1 MYDFEYYD
9 WRQSPA
15 LKSAE
20 IIVPI
25 VQKMF
30 QTDSVVDIGCAEG
43 AWLSVFKAKGS
54 KCIYGYD
61 GPWLNHE
68 KLIIDKEYF
77 TECCLDTFQVDLENR
92 YDLSVCL
99 EVAEHLNESSAD
111 NLILQL
117 ISLADRVLFSAAI
130 PGQGG
135 LHHINEQPPEYW
147 KEKFEKHG
155 FQQKDILRPIIWNDN
170 RVAWWY
176 RQNIF
181 IYEKSTE
188 TENCPHDSLMGN
200 FIVHP
205 EAFRQ
210 KLIEMDID
218 SISVRNLCKA
228 LLKKLI
234 NRLNLRST
242 FLLNKT
248 D

>member
-1 MYDFEYYD
+1 MPPSNKMYDSEYYD

-43 AWLSVFKAKGS
+43 AWLSVFKANGS

-77 TECCLDTFQVDLENR
+77 TECCLDTFQLDLESR

-155 FQQKDILRPIIWNDN
+155 FLQKDILRPIIWKDN

-181 IYEKSTE
+181 IYEKSNKPE
-188 TENCPHDSLMGN
+188 EYSKNNWHGEHL
-200 FIVHP
+200 VHP
-205 EAFRQ
+205 DAFNE

-218 SISVRNLCKA
+218 NASARNLGKA
-228 LLKKLI
+228 LLRKF
-234 NRLNLRST
+234 LRQ
-242 FLLNKT
+242 
-248 D
+248 